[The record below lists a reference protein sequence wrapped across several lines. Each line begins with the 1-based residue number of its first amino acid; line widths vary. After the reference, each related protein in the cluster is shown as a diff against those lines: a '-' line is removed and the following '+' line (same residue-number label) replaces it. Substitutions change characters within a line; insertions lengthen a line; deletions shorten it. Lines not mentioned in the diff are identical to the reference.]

1 MYIREGKLLI
11 EIKNLTKKFDKL
23 AALNNVSFNVN
34 EGSVVGLVGSNGSGK
49 STLLRV
55 LSGVY
60 QPDGGEVIVNGE
72 RLFDNYIAKG
82 ECYFIPDFPYF
93 YNNSTLENTAFLYRR
108 LYPNWSEDVFN
119 KFCSVFPINRRQRI
133 INMSK
138 GMQRQAALILALSTC
153 PKYLFLDEIFVG
165 LDPVV
170 RHLLKK
176 ILIDAVYERGV
187 TVMIASHNLRELEDL
202 CDRVCLLHMGNML
215 MESDIDA
222 LRQKMRKVQ
231 IAFKEIPQKPNLF
244 EGIDIVNVWRN
255 GNVFNLTIRGAE
267 ESFMPALN
275 ALEPAYISALP
286 LTLEE
291 IFISEMEVA
300 GYDIISIIQR

>member
-23 AALNNVSFNVN
+23 TALNNVSFNVN

-55 LSGVY
+55 LSGIY
-60 QPDGGEVIVNGE
+60 QPDGGEVVVNGE

-119 KFCSVFPINRRQRI
+119 KFCSVFPINRKQRI

-153 PKYLFLDEIFVG
+153 PKYLFLDEIFDG

-231 IAFKEIPQKPNLF
+231 IAFKEIPQMPNLF
-244 EGIDIVNVWRN
+244 EGIDVVNVWRN

-267 ESFMPALN
+267 ESFMPMLN

-300 GYDIISIIQR
+300 GYDINSIIQG

>member
-1 MYIREGKLLI
+1 MEEGKLLI
-11 EIKNLTKKFDKL
+11 EIKNITKKFNKL
-23 AALNNVSFNVN
+23 VALNNISFSVN
-34 EGSVVGLVGSNGSGK
+34 DGSVVGLVGSNGSGK

-55 LSGVY
+55 LAGVY
-60 QPDGGEVIVNGE
+60 RADSGEIVVDGNS
-72 RLFDNYIAKG
+72 LFDNYIAKG
-82 ECYFIPDFPYF
+82 ECYFVPDFPYF

-108 LYPNWSEDVFN
+108 LYPNWSEEVFN
-119 KFCSVFPINRRQRI
+119 KFCSVFPINRKQRI

-153 PKYLFLDEIFVG
+153 PKYLFLDEIFDG

-176 ILIDAVYERGV
+176 ILVDAVYEKGI

-202 CDRVCLLHMGNML
+202 CDRVCLLHRGNML
-215 MESDIDA
+215 MESDIDE
-222 LRQKMRKVQ
+222 LRMKMRKVQ

-244 EGIDIVNVWRN
+244 EGINAVNIWQN
-255 GNVFNLTIRGAE
+255 GNVFNLTIRGTE
-267 ESFMPALN
+267 DSFMPQLN

-300 GYDIISIIQR
+300 GYDINSIIQR